1 MKTLILLLCAAS
13 AWAQSGVQATHVIKT
28 STASM
33 TADKLTIQQNQ
44 TTPAVVRMAA
54 GVVECTVAGT
64 VTVLV
69 GGTAPA
75 NTAATPSPVNP
86 GGTASVLTAYTSSD
100 VGAGTAVSVAYTF
113 SANTPFTLDLSH
125 ISFSGL
131 GTTRNVSLSITTGS
145 SATCKSALYW
155 REN

>member
-1 MKTLILLLCAAS
+1 MKTLILILCAA
-13 AWAQSGVQATHVIKT
+13 AAFAQGGVQATHVIKT

-33 TADKLTIQQNQ
+33 TADKLTVQQSQ
-44 TTPAVVRMAA
+44 TNPAVVRMVA

-69 GGTAPA
+69 GGTAP
-75 NTAATPSPVNP
+75 TATSATPSPVNP

-100 VGAGTAVSVAYTF
+100 VGTGTAVSVAYSF
-113 SANTPFTLDLSH
+113 SANVPFTLDLTH

-131 GTTRNVSLSITTGS
+131 GTTRNVSLSIATGS

-155 REN
+155 KEN